1 MPGLVDQVLATQ
13 RRRQEQRRGELA
25 WPVGTVAV
33 EPFDTAYGHDTS
45 QFAPDEY
52 GDYLA
57 TSNEIF
63 AAANLRARLASSI
76 EMRLYR
82 GRRERKRE
90 MPNSPAAALLEYVN
104 PHWTPARLARMDE
117 LAMCIFGETMWGL
130 HYQGGQPAE
139 IWWLKPSR
147 MTPVPDEHDYL
158 SGWWYESSVRG
169 QRIWLEP
176 HEVVWHRYPNLIDE
190 FSPLSPLAAARLAAD
205 TGKSM
210 MKANRNLH
218 DQGVQIAGLVSPVG
232 DRVRFTKDQA
242 EQLED
247 DIARRFSGTRNAHK
261 WGVLRYEA
269 KFMPVT
275 MSPKDA
281 EFVLGLG
288 LTLRQVANAYG
299 IPSPLLNDLEHAT
312 LANLREFQKA
322 IWEHALV
329 PDLEMKAQ
337 EIREQLLPR
346 FPGRGPDQVEPD
358 FSRVAALQESR
369 TAAWDRERQAI
380 EVGALT
386 INEWRLARGMPPVP
400 WGDAFWAPVNKAP
413 VNDANG
419 LPGVVEPAD
428 ESGGAPG
435 RDGAPPDEGQGD
447 DEALT
452 RRGWMSLL
460 DALGTDLDGDRQL
473 VTNGYGGA

>member
-1 MPGLVDQVLATQ
+1 VPGLVDDVLIA
-13 RRRQEQRRGELA
+13 RRRRLEGRRGGELA
-25 WPVGTVAV
+25 WPVGRVAV
-33 EPFDTAYGHDTS
+33 EPFDTAHGHSTA
-45 QFAPDEY
+45 QFAPEEY

-57 TSNEIF
+57 TSSEIY

-76 EMRLYR
+76 DMRLYR

-90 MPNSPAAALLEYVN
+90 MPNHPAAALLEFVN
-104 PHWTPARLARMDE
+104 PHWTQARLARMDE
-117 LAMCIFGETMWGL
+117 LSMCIFGETMWGL

-147 MTPVPDEHDYL
+147 MTPVPDEDDYL
-158 SGWWYESSVRG
+158 RGWWYESNVRG
-169 QRIWLEP
+169 QRIWLDA
-176 HEVVWHRYPNLIDE
+176 HEVVWFRYPNLIDE

-205 TGKSM
+205 TAKSM
-210 MKANRNLH
+210 MQANRDLH
-218 DQGVQIAGLVSPVG
+218 DQGVQIAGVVSPVG

-247 DIARRFSGTRNAHK
+247 DLGRRFSGRRNRGK

-269 KFMPVT
+269 KYMPVT

-299 IPSPLLNDLEHAT
+299 IPSPLMNDLEHAT
-312 LANLREFQKA
+312 LANLREFQKSL
-322 IWEHALV
+322 WEHALV
-329 PDLEMKAQ
+329 PDLEMKGQ

-386 INEWRLARGMPPVP
+386 INEWRLRQGLPPVE
-400 WGDAFWAPVNKAP
+400 WGDVFWAPVNKGP
-413 VNDANG
+413 VEDAKG
-419 LPGVVEPAD
+419 LPGAVEPA
-428 ESGGAPG
+428 GGS
-435 RDGAPPDEGQGD
+435 GAPPDKEGQE
-447 DEALT
+447 DEGLS
-452 RRGWMSLL
+452 RRGWHVLL
-460 DALGTDLDGDRQL
+460 DALGTELDGDRQL
-473 VTNGYGGA
+473 VTNGYGGS